1 MKHLFLSAV
10 TVFSLGTVCTHAF
23 ADHHASTVHKTTIS
37 KTEATSAFVKKRYS
51 IKGDWTVVDD
61 NGVETI
67 KFSQSFKTKGGP
79 DLKVYLSKMPMA
91 ELGKDNAAQTALSIG
106 VLKSNKGE
114 QLYTLPDGISLSDYK
129 SVIIYCAS
137 FSVLWGGFDLP
148 IAPTTPIAP
157 NAETSTPPTP
167 PTTQRHLNAAD

>member
-10 TVFSLGTVCTHAF
+10 ITLSLGALSLPAY
-23 ADHHASTVHKTTIS
+23 ADHHGSTVH

-51 IKGDWTVVDD
+51 IKGDWTVMSD
-61 NGVETI
+61 NGEETI
-67 KFSQSFKTKGGP
+67 KFSQEFKTKGGP
-79 DLKVYLSKMPMA
+79 DLKVYLSKLPMA
-91 ELGKDNAAQTALSIG
+91 ELSKENAADNALSIG

-114 QLYTLPDGISLSDYK
+114 QLYTLADDVSLSDYK

-148 IAPTTPIAP
+148 VAPTPP
-157 NAETSTPPTP
+157 SPPTP
-167 PTTQRHLNAAD
+167 